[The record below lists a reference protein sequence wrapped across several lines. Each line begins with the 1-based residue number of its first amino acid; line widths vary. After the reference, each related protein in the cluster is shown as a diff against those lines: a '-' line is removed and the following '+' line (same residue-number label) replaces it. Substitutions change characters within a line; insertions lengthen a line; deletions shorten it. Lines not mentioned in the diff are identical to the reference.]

1 MTQVEQSQKSGKTGA
16 SESSKEEKSPPE
28 ILVKVSW
35 CKGCGLC
42 VEYCKR
48 GVLEMEGVL
57 PIIKDAEKCNRCLQ
71 CEVICPDFAIEVR
84 DGEVELVNGKEGDKS

>member
-1 MTQVEQSQKSGKTGA
+1 
-16 SESSKEEKSPPE
+16 
-28 ILVKVSW
+28 
-35 CKGCGLC
+35 
-42 VEYCKR
+42 
-48 GVLEMEGVL
+48 MEGVL